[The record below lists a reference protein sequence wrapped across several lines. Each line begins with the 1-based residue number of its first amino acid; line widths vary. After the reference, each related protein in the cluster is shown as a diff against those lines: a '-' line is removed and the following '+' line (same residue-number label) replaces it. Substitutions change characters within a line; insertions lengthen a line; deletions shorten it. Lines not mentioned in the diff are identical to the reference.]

1 MKAWWSGLN
10 TRERGLVGTAGV
22 LVILVILW
30 QFLLVPAF
38 TAKAD
43 AKAELDLAS
52 ARVDRLSEAYGQR
65 RLTGNLNQALSSG
78 VPVMS
83 SDAFKGAVTR
93 DAADKGL
100 SISRLQGDGEESIT
114 LVFER
119 VQPQQ
124 LFYWIQNVETSL
136 GGQVRRLNI
145 EQVGEG
151 AVRASVEF
159 ERGVS

>member
-1 MKAWWSGLN
+1 MKAWWNGLN

-65 RLTGNLNQALSSG
+65 RLTGNLNQALNSG

-124 LFYWIQNVETSL
+124 LFYWIQNVESSL
-136 GGQVRRLNI
+136 GGKVRRLNI